1 MARPIKK
8 RTVRRWRNFF
18 LLLALIAMLLLAE
31 AIGSAALLQTG
42 LATGWLLLVSVV
54 GLALYNVRKK
64 FPFLPLGSAATWLQ
78 IHLYLGLFSGVLFGL
93 HLQWQLPSGVF
104 EIVLAL
110 LYSAV
115 FVSGL
120 LGLMISRVFARRLS
134 IRPGEYLFQRIAS
147 RRHRLLN
154 QVEHLVIQCME
165 TTESTG
171 VPEFYAR
178 RLKPYFE
185 RPQHFWYH
193 LILSNRPVSLLLSE
207 LQSLER
213 YLNETERDVMR
224 QVAEF
229 VKQKDDLD
237 YHFAHQAMLRYW
249 LFAHVPLTYALLC
262 FAAIH
267 AVLVYA
273 FAGSMSS

>member
-1 MARPIKK
+1 MARSVRK
-8 RTVRRWRNFF
+8 RTLRRWRKIL
-18 LLLALIAMLLLAE
+18 LLLALATVLLIAE
-31 AIGSAALLQTG
+31 AIGSTALFTTG
-42 LATGWLLLVSVV
+42 LATGWLLLVLVV

-78 IHLYLGLFSGVLFGL
+78 IHIYVSLFSGILFLL
-93 HLQWQLPSGVF
+93 HLQWQLPRGIF

-110 LYSAV
+110 LFSAV

-120 LGLMISRVFARRLS
+120 IGLLVSRVFASRMS
-134 IRPGEYLFQRIAS
+134 IRPGEFLFQRIS
-147 RRHRLLN
+147 PMRHQLLN
-154 QVEHLVIQCME
+154 QVERLVIQCME

-171 VPEFYAR
+171 VPDFYAR
-178 RLKPYFE
+178 RLKSYFE
-185 RPQHFWYH
+185 RPRHFWHH

-207 LQSLER
+207 IQSLER

-224 QVAEF
+224 QIGEF

-237 YHFAHQAMLRYW
+237 YHFAHQATLRYW

-267 AVLVYA
+267 VVLVYA
-273 FAGSMSS
+273 FSGALS

>member
-1 MARPIKK
+1 MRKLL
-8 RTVRRWRNFF
+8 F
-18 LLLALIAMLLLAE
+18 LLALTTLLLIAE
-31 AIGSAALLQTG
+31 ASGSTALLTTG
-42 LATGWLLLVSVV
+42 LATGWLLLVLVV

-64 FPFLPLGSAATWLQ
+64 FPFLPLGSVATWLQ
-78 IHLYLGLFSGVLFGL
+78 IHIYLGLLSGILFLL
-93 HLQWQLPSGVF
+93 HLQWQLPSGIF

-120 LGLMISRVFARRLS
+120 IGLVVSRVFARRLS
-134 IRPGEYLFQRIAS
+134 IRPGEFLFQRIS
-147 RRHRLLN
+147 PKRHQLLN
-154 QVEHLVIQCME
+154 QVERLVIQCME
-165 TTESTG
+165 TIESTG

-185 RPQHFWYH
+185 RPRHFWHH

-213 YLNETERDVMR
+213 YLNESERDVMR
-224 QVAEF
+224 QISEF

-237 YHFAHQAMLRYW
+237 YHFAHQATLRYW
-249 LFAHVPLTYALLC
+249 LFAHVPLTYALLS

-267 AVLVYA
+267 VVLVYA
-273 FAGSMSS
+273 FAGAMS

>member
-1 MARPIKK
+1 MARPVKK
-8 RTVRRWRNFF
+8 RTVRRWHK
-18 LLLALIAMLLLAE
+18 LLLLLVLATVLLLTE
-31 AIGSAALLQTG
+31 AIGSAALLKTG
-42 LATGWLLLVSVV
+42 LATGWSLLVLVV

-78 IHLYLGLFSGVLFGL
+78 IHIYLGLFSGILFVL
-93 HLQWQLPSGVF
+93 HLQWQLPSGIF

-120 LGLMISRVFARRLS
+120 LGLIFSRVFARRLS
-134 IRPGEYLFQRIAS
+134 IRPGEFLFQRIAPM
-147 RRHRLLN
+147 RHQLLN
-154 QVEHLVIQCME
+154 QVERLVIQCME
-165 TTESTG
+165 TTKSTG

-185 RPQHFWYH
+185 RPRHFWYH

-213 YLNETERDVMR
+213 YLNGTERDVMR
-224 QVAEF
+224 QIVEF

-237 YHFAHQAMLRYW
+237 YHFAHQATLRYW

-267 AVLVYA
+267 VVLVYA
-273 FAGSMSS
+273 FAGAIS

>member
-1 MARPIKK
+1 MARPVSK
-8 RTVRRWRNFF
+8 RTVRRWRKTF
-18 LLLALIAMLLLAE
+18 LLLALTTVLLLAE
-31 AIGSAALLQTG
+31 AIGSAALRKTG
-42 LATGWLLLVSVV
+42 LATGWLLLALVV

-78 IHLYLGLFSGVLFGL
+78 IHIYLGLFSGILFGL
-93 HLQWQLPSGVF
+93 HLQWQLPRGIF

-110 LYSAV
+110 LYTAV

-120 LGLMISRVFARRLS
+120 FGLIISRVFARRLA
-134 IRPGEYLFQRIAS
+134 IRPGEYLFQRIS
-147 RRHRLLN
+147 PIRHQLLS
-154 QVEHLVIQCME
+154 QVERLVIECME

-178 RLKPYFE
+178 RLKPFFE
-185 RPQHFWYH
+185 RPRYYWHH
-193 LILSNRPVSLLLSE
+193 LNLSSRPVSRLLSE

-224 QVAEF
+224 QIAEF

-273 FAGSMSS
+273 FAGAMS

>member
-1 MARPIKK
+1 MARPVKK
-8 RTVRRWRNFF
+8 RTVRRWHK
-18 LLLALIAMLLLAE
+18 LLLLLVLATVLLLTE
-31 AIGSAALLQTG
+31 AIGSAALLKTG
-42 LATGWLLLVSVV
+42 LATGWSLLVLVV

-64 FPFLPLGSAATWLQ
+64 LPFLPLGSAATWLQ
-78 IHLYLGLFSGVLFGL
+78 IHIYLGLFSGILFVL
-93 HLQWQLPSGVF
+93 HLQWQLPSGIF

-120 LGLMISRVFARRLS
+120 LGLIFSRVFARRLS
-134 IRPGEYLFQRIAS
+134 IRPGEFLFQRIAPM
-147 RRHRLLN
+147 RHQLLN
-154 QVEHLVIQCME
+154 QVERLVIQCME
-165 TTESTG
+165 TTKSTG

-185 RPQHFWYH
+185 RPRHFWYH

-213 YLNETERDVMR
+213 YLNGTERDVMR
-224 QVAEF
+224 QIGEF
-229 VKQKDDLD
+229 IKQKDDLD
-237 YHFAHQAMLRYW
+237 YHFAHQATLRYW

-267 AVLVYA
+267 VVLVYA
-273 FAGSMSS
+273 FAGAMS

>member
-1 MARPIKK
+1 MARPVKK
-8 RTVRRWRNFF
+8 RTVRRWRK
-18 LLLALIAMLLLAE
+18 LLLLLVLATVLLLAE
-31 AIGSAALLQTG
+31 AIGSAALLKTG
-42 LATGWLLLVSVV
+42 LGTGWLLLVLVV

-64 FPFLPLGSAATWLQ
+64 LPFLPLGSATTWLQ
-78 IHLYLGLFSGVLFGL
+78 IHIYLGLFSGILFGL
-93 HLQWQLPSGVF
+93 HSQWQLPSGIF

-120 LGLMISRVFARRLS
+120 LGLIISRVFARRLS
-134 IRPGEYLFQRIAS
+134 IRPGEFLFQRIAPM
-147 RRHRLLN
+147 RHQLLN
-154 QVEHLVIQCME
+154 QVERLVIQCME
-165 TTESTG
+165 TTKSTG

-185 RPQHFWYH
+185 RPRHFWYH

-224 QVAEF
+224 QIVEF

-237 YHFAHQAMLRYW
+237 YHFAHQATLRYW

-262 FAAIH
+262 FAAVH
-267 AVLVYA
+267 VVLVYA
-273 FAGSMSS
+273 FAGAIS

>member
-1 MARPIKK
+1 MARPVKK
-8 RTVRRWRNFF
+8 RTVRRWHK
-18 LLLALIAMLLLAE
+18 LLLLLVLTTLLLLAE
-31 AIGSAALLQTG
+31 AIGSAALLKTG
-42 LATGWLLLVSVV
+42 LATGWLLLVLVV

-64 FPFLPLGSAATWLQ
+64 FPFLPLGSAAAWLQ
-78 IHLYLGLFSGVLFGL
+78 IHIYLGLFSGILFVL
-93 HLQWQLPSGVF
+93 HLQWQLPSGIF

-120 LGLMISRVFARRLS
+120 LGLIFSRVFARRLS
-134 IRPGEYLFQRIAS
+134 IRPGEFLFQRIAPM
-147 RRHRLLN
+147 RHQLLN
-154 QVEHLVIQCME
+154 QVERLVIQCME
-165 TTESTG
+165 TTKSTG

-185 RPQHFWYH
+185 RPRHFWYH

-224 QVAEF
+224 QIVEF

-237 YHFAHQAMLRYW
+237 YHFAHQATLRYW

-267 AVLVYA
+267 VVLVYA
-273 FAGSMSS
+273 FAGAIS

>member
-1 MARPIKK
+1 MARPVKK
-8 RTVRRWRNFF
+8 RTVRRWRK
-18 LLLALIAMLLLAE
+18 LLLLLVLATVLLLAE
-31 AIGSAALLQTG
+31 AIGSAALLKTG
-42 LATGWLLLVSVV
+42 LGTGWLLLVLVV

-64 FPFLPLGSAATWLQ
+64 LPFLPLGSATTWLQ
-78 IHLYLGLFSGVLFGL
+78 IHIYLGLFSGILFGL
-93 HLQWQLPSGVF
+93 HSQWQLPSGIF

-120 LGLMISRVFARRLS
+120 LGLIISRVFARRLS
-134 IRPGEYLFQRIAS
+134 IRPGEFLFQRIAPM
-147 RRHRLLN
+147 RHQLLN
-154 QVEHLVIQCME
+154 QVERLVIQCME
-165 TTESTG
+165 TTKSTG

-185 RPQHFWYH
+185 RPRHFWYH

-224 QVAEF
+224 QIVEF

-237 YHFAHQAMLRYW
+237 YHFAHQATLRYW

-262 FAAIH
+262 FAAVH
-267 AVLVYA
+267 VVLVYA
-273 FAGSMSS
+273 FAGALS